1 MNKKTFLHL
10 SLLLL
15 FLAACSDRT
24 KIDYPSNP
32 EIMGLATPIELQT
45 EFTTI
50 VLDDYFR
57 DISRIDSFTLPAFL
71 EYKLSGDNFEFL
83 EIRTVHEEA
92 TPLSEMKVWVE
103 GFPYSLLIKKNRKL
117 KTGLS
122 FDPEGKKYKTVQ
134 VTGTLNNW
142 NPSVTSMSFEDGIW
156 KTELMLN
163 PGRYEYLFV
172 VDGKWIS
179 DPLNPESKKSP
190 TGNMNSILSVGV
202 SGAEPPH
209 LHTHIAGST
218 IEIGN
223 DQPLKEVIVLWENY
237 RLNESFVNVSQGS
250 FEITL
255 PAEARKMERSY
266 LRILGWNDQGAS
278 NDLLIPIQKGRVLE
292 DASLLKRDDKH
303 ATILY
308 FMMVDRF
315 MNGDPDN
322 DDPIDDTEIAPRA
335 NYQGGDLAGIQQKIR
350 DGYFSD
356 LHVNSIWLSPI
367 TQNPLEGFIEYPEP
381 RRKYSGYHGYWPVTL
396 TTVDHRFGTDDD
408 LKGLVAEAHNNDMN
422 VILDFVSNH
431 VHEQNPLYQNNPDWA
446 TNLVLPDGSMN
457 IRLWDEQRL
466 TTWFDTFLPS
476 LDFDVPAVVEIMSD
490 SALYWIDQYKLD
502 GFRHDATKH
511 IPTDFWRTLT
521 RKTKNRFPDRS
532 IYQIGETFGSREL
545 IASYLGSGLMDG
557 KFDFNLYFDARSV
570 FAGNESFLT
579 LHHSLL
585 ESFSYF
591 GHHSLMGNITGNHDM
606 PRFISFAGGDLSFE
620 ENTKEAGWNRGVGVG
635 DPIGYNK
642 LGQLLA
648 FTMTIP
654 GVPVIYYGD
663 EIGLPGADDPDSR
676 RMMRFENLN
685 EYESRVLETT
695 RKLNQLRRSNME
707 LMYGDFLLLHLSD
720 NAYAYAR
727 SYFGNYTVVAFN
739 KTGEELELS
748 LELPER
754 FNPTV
759 IAPNFG
765 SNFKAE
771 GRLLSISLKPLSFE
785 VFN

>member
-45 EFTTI
+45 EFATI

-103 GFPYSLLIKKNRKL
+103 GFPYSLLIKKNRKQ

-278 NDLLIPIQKGRVLE
+278 NDLLIPIQKGRVLK

-476 LDFDVPAVVEIMSD
+476 LDFEVPAVVEIMSD

>member
-1 MNKKTFLHL
+1 
-10 SLLLL
+10 
-15 FLAACSDRT
+15 
-24 KIDYPSNP
+24 
-32 EIMGLATPIELQT
+32 
-45 EFTTI
+45 
-50 VLDDYFR
+50 
-57 DISRIDSFTLPAFL
+57 
-71 EYKLSGDNFEFL
+71 
-83 EIRTVHEEA
+83 
-92 TPLSEMKVWVE
+92 
-103 GFPYSLLIKKNRKL
+103 
-117 KTGLS
+117 
-122 FDPEGKKYKTVQ
+122 
-134 VTGTLNNW
+134 
-142 NPSVTSMSFEDGIW
+142 
-156 KTELMLN
+156 
-163 PGRYEYLFV
+163 
-172 VDGKWIS
+172 
-179 DPLNPESKKSP
+179 
-190 TGNMNSILSVGV
+190 
-202 SGAEPPH
+202 
-209 LHTHIAGST
+209 
-218 IEIGN
+218 
-223 DQPLKEVIVLWENY
+223 
-237 RLNESFVNVSQGS
+237 
-250 FEITL
+250 
-255 PAEARKMERSY
+255 
-266 LRILGWNDQGAS
+266 
-278 NDLLIPIQKGRVLE
+278 
-292 DASLLKRDDKH
+292 
-303 ATILY
+303 
-308 FMMVDRF
+308 
-315 MNGDPDN
+315 
-322 DDPIDDTEIAPRA
+322 
-335 NYQGGDLAGIQQKIR
+335 
-350 DGYFSD
+350 
-356 LHVNSIWLSPI
+356 
-367 TQNPLEGFIEYPEP
+367 
-381 RRKYSGYHGYWPVTL
+381 
-396 TTVDHRFGTDDD
+396 
-408 LKGLVAEAHNNDMN
+408 
-422 VILDFVSNH
+422 
-431 VHEQNPLYQNNPDWA
+431 
-446 TNLVLPDGSMN
+446 
-457 IRLWDEQRL
+457 
-466 TTWFDTFLPS
+466 
-476 LDFDVPAVVEIMSD
+476 
-490 SALYWIDQYKLD
+490 
-502 GFRHDATKH
+502 
-511 IPTDFWRTLT
+511 
-521 RKTKNRFPDRS
+521 
-532 IYQIGETFGSREL
+532 
-545 IASYLGSGLMDG
+545 MDG

>member
-45 EFTTI
+45 EFATI

-278 NDLLIPIQKGRVLE
+278 NDLLIPIQKGRVLK

-476 LDFDVPAVVEIMSD
+476 LDFEVPAVVEIMSD

>member
-45 EFTTI
+45 EFTTV

-83 EIRTVHEEA
+83 EIRTIHEEA

-223 DQPLKEVIVLWENY
+223 DQPLKEVIILWENY

-278 NDLLIPIQKGRVLE
+278 NDLLIPIQKGRVLK

-335 NYQGGDLAGIQQKIR
+335 NYQGGDLAGIRQKIR

-532 IYQIGETFGSREL
+532 IYQIGETFGSR
-545 IASYLGSGLMDG
+545 
-557 KFDFNLYFDARSV
+557 
-570 FAGNESFLT
+570 
-579 LHHSLL
+579 
-585 ESFSYF
+585 
-591 GHHSLMGNITGNHDM
+591 
-606 PRFISFAGGDLSFE
+606 
-620 ENTKEAGWNRGVGVG
+620 
-635 DPIGYNK
+635 
-642 LGQLLA
+642 
-648 FTMTIP
+648 
-654 GVPVIYYGD
+654 
-663 EIGLPGADDPDSR
+663 
-676 RMMRFENLN
+676 
-685 EYESRVLETT
+685 
-695 RKLNQLRRSNME
+695 
-707 LMYGDFLLLHLSD
+707 
-720 NAYAYAR
+720 
-727 SYFGNYTVVAFN
+727 
-739 KTGEELELS
+739 
-748 LELPER
+748 
-754 FNPTV
+754 
-759 IAPNFG
+759 
-765 SNFKAE
+765 
-771 GRLLSISLKPLSFE
+771 
-785 VFN
+785 